1 MRLSPFAHRI
11 TMVSCVVLLLILWGG
26 KLQAQFV
33 APAPFGSPGLN
44 TPRALTTDP
53 EILYPAHREIQ
64 LMAGDGVRITI
75 YGASPAFEAPATVS
89 LDGTIHIPLAGTLK
103 VEGLSLTEAEAMIA
117 ARMEQLEMY
126 RNAQVSVQLV
136 AAPGHVVTLMGSLHG
151 SVIIASKKRLFDV
164 LSGAGGGAGG
174 GGGSGGVSLTTSP
187 IVTIERPGVPE
198 PIVVD
203 LGSDP
208 VHSSAANIPIFAGD
222 TITTGDVGS
231 YYVVG
236 AVKTPGVQK
245 LNGTLPTT
253 VMQAL
258 AVSGGV
264 VYASKQNHTK
274 LIRTVGSERSVV
286 EIQLK
291 EVLAGRA
298 PDPILQADDILVVPP
313 DHVKAFFTSGAF
325 TGILSIVLTAIALT
339 RY

>member
-1 MRLSPFAHRI
+1 MRLSRFAHRI
-11 TMVSCVVLLLILWGG
+11 TLASYVALFLILGAG
-26 KLQAQFV
+26 TLQAQFV

-53 EILYPAHREIQ
+53 EILYPAHREMQ
-64 LMAGDGVRITI
+64 LMAGDQLRINI
-75 YGASPAFEAPATVS
+75 YGATPTFDAPATVS
-89 LDGTIHIPLAGTLK
+89 LDGTIHLPLAGTIK
-103 VEGLSLTEAEAMIA
+103 VEGMSLTEAEAAIA
-117 ARMEQLEMY
+117 TRMEQLEMY
-126 RNAQVSVQLV
+126 RNAQVSIQLV
-136 AAPGHVVTLMGSLHG
+136 TAPGHVVTLMGSIHG
-151 SVIIASKKRLFDV
+151 SVIVISKKRLFDV
-164 LSGAGGGAGG
+164 LAGG
-174 GGGSGGVSLTTSP
+174 GGTGGGASAGAATSTTSP

-208 VHSSAANIPIFAGD
+208 VHSAAANIPIFAGD

-231 YYVVG
+231 YYVIG
-236 AVKTPGVQK
+236 AVKAAGIQK
-245 LNGTLPTT
+245 LNGSLPTT

-286 EIQLK
+286 ELQLK
-291 EVLAGRA
+291 EILAGRA

-313 DHVKAFFTSGAF
+313 DHFKQFFTSGAF
-325 TGILSIVLTAIALT
+325 TGILGIALTAIALT